1 MATPQATLFCI
12 ALSVFAPDPCGAGL
26 HEPPHVA
33 LRQLPQEWTDDNGQT
48 LPLTVLKGERV
59 VLTMAF
65 ASCHRF
71 CPMTLE
77 ALEQMQQRADERGE
91 RLTFL
96 IVSYDPANDTTDVWR
111 RYREHH
117 HLSRPNWHFVRG
129 SAPDTRRLARQ
140 LGFTFWVYDDHVIHE
155 SHAVVFDAQGNAQ
168 AALDSHVSHWSDV
181 L

>member
-1 MATPQATLFCI
+1 MATQHATLFCI
-12 ALSVFAPDPCGAGL
+12 ALSVFAPDPCSAGL
-26 HEPPHVA
+26 HEPPHVE
-33 LRQLPQEWTDDNGQT
+33 LTQLPQDWTDDNGQI
-48 LPLTVLKGERV
+48 LPLAALRGQRV

-71 CPMTLE
+71 CPMTIEEL
-77 ALEQMQQRADERGE
+77 QRMQQRADQRGE
-91 RLTFL
+91 PLTFL
-96 IVSYDPANDTTDVWR
+96 VISYDPANDTADVWH

-168 AALDSHVSHWSDV
+168 AALDSHVTHWSDV